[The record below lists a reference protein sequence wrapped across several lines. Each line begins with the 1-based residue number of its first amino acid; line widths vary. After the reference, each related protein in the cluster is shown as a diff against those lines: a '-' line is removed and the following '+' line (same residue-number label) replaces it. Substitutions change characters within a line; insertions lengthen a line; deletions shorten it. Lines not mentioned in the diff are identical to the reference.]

1 MFLTARKQI
10 EMLYS
15 DRCTIT
21 KKETSEDPV
30 THRSSHEDATVCSDY
45 PCRLSFSSVQSTNNS
60 GNAAK
65 IVQEAKLFIAP
76 EISVPA
82 GSRIVVIRDGRESKW
97 KCSGLPAQYSTHQE
111 IALEPEKTYA

>member
-1 MFLTARKQI
+1 MFLKARKQI
-10 EMLYS
+10 EALYS

-21 KKETSEDPV
+21 KAETSEDPV
-30 THRSSHEDATVCSDY
+30 THRSGHKDVTVCSNY
-45 PCRLSFSSVQSTNNS
+45 PCRLSFSSVQSTDNS

-65 IVQEAKLFIAP
+65 PVQNVKLFLAP

-82 GSRIVVIRDGRESKW
+82 GSRIVVTRNGNESRW
-97 KCSGLPAQYSTHQE
+97 KCSGLPAQYPTHQE